1 MVGALL
7 LGFVAGVLAR
17 ILMPGDVLRSMSG
30 PMSWAASLVLG
41 LVGAVV
47 GYVIFTLGLG
57 IGDTDIFD
65 WGGLL
70 GAIIGALIVLALAGY
85 FLHRRAARS
94 TTNRGGLG
102 DER

>member
-7 LGFVAGVLAR
+7 LGLVAGVLAR
-17 ILMPGDVLRSMSG
+17 ILMPGDVLRSVSG
-30 PMSWAASLVLG
+30 PISWAASLVLG
-41 LVGAVV
+41 LAGALV

-85 FLHRRAARS
+85 FLHRRASRS
-94 TTNRGGLG
+94 TTDRSRLE
-102 DER
+102 DMR